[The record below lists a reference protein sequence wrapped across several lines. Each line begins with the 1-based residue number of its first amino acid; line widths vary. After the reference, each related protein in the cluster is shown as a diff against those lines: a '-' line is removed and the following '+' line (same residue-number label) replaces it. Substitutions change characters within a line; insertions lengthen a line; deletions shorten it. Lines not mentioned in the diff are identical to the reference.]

1 MNLREPRKGPVQS
14 HLDRKLLEARIGV
27 EPTNK
32 GFADLCLT
40 TWLPRLNGGPQPW
53 IPWLEQ
59 KVNLPD
65 GNTRLAGSFGGSI
78 HRCLSVDQVLFHGLG
93 YKFL

>member
-32 GFADLCLT
+32 GFADLSML
-40 TWLPRLNGGPQPW
+40 LSAPRLYL
-53 IPWLEQ
+53 I
-59 KVNLPD
+59 V
-65 GNTRLAGSFGGSI
+65 R
-78 HRCLSVDQVLFHGLG
+78 
-93 YKFL
+93 